1 MLYSNV
7 NNMISMFCSIVH
19 SGIVSSDWK
28 NDTVAISVFQNID
41 FEMYYY
47 TVSVDSVTR
56 LGTFKM

>member
-1 MLYSNV
+1 
-7 NNMISMFCSIVH
+7 MISMFCSIVH